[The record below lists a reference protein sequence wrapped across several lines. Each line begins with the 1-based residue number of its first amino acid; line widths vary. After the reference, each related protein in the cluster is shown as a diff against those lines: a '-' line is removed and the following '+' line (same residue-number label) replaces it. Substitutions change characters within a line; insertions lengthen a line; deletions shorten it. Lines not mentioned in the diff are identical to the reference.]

1 MGLNGFDLSNH
12 FLVSEHSQ
20 VRQLVPS
27 EMVEIGRIC
36 PRSDYVLLVPITP
49 RVQHLN
55 PILSFGQSQ
64 VEEMRRAKA
73 EPNALYEKD
82 QQTLPILWLL

>member
-1 MGLNGFDLSNH
+1 MDFMGLNGFDLSNH

-27 EMVEIGRIC
+27 EMVEIGRIQSSTLANLRLKRC
-36 PRSDYVLLVPITP
+36 AVPRQNL
-49 RVQHLN
+49 
-55 PILSFGQSQ
+55 
-64 VEEMRRAKA
+64 
-73 EPNALYEKD
+73 ALYEKD